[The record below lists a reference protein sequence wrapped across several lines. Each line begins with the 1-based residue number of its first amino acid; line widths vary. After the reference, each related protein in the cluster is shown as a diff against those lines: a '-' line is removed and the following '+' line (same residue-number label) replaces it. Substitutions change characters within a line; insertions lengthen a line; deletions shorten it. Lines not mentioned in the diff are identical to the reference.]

1 MTETEFVIKSEKLIN
16 RLMADQ
22 NYSGED
28 KFILVKLLVEY
39 ERKPNVTI
47 SSVPYEEPLKVY
59 YTTSSQD

>member
-1 MTETEFVIKSEKLIN
+1 MTETEFAIKSEKLIN

-39 ERKPNVTI
+39 ERKPDVTI
-47 SSVPYEEPLKVY
+47 PSISCNEVSKVY
-59 YTTSSQD
+59 YTTTSQD